1 MSESS
6 RSFRDFAARLLD
18 YEGVLV
24 EHIEPE
30 GLELLAPA
38 PVAQVLQIPEL
49 ARLGFAAELPTN
61 AERVGLESDWLERFG
76 QLLGERGQRARVT
89 LPVALPQ
96 LTTAER
102 VVEHTINLQNAVYRV
117 VSVTPAWTR
126 YLVMLFRVT
135 AFSDEKRDGVIKLGF
150 NLANGSTLDA
160 MVDELLASA
169 IEMAGLKGSPPSPA
183 SLPPGWTPAQLK
195 SRVARALPERID
207 AHLTPF
213 LKGMQ
218 RRLDRDLR
226 RVHDY
231 FNDLRAESL
240 LRLQKQLAAEKETA
254 RERLRLEAIAREY
267 EAKVAD
273 LRQKYSLR
281 VDAQWSQTLEVVMPV
296 QRVEILI
303 KRRKGERQIRLD
315 WNPLARKLD
324 VPPCEYSYT
333 QSPVRLVCDDRLH
346 LISPAAHAP
355 CASCDKAYCRAC
367 HPLQCPKCHR
377 KEGAAPAIQSGEGG
391 YRLTMKKTVM
401 NGKQPSRID
410 DTET

>member
-6 RSFRDFAARLLD
+6 SSFRDFAARLLD

-24 EHIEPE
+24 ERIEPE

-49 ARLGFAAELPTN
+49 ARLGFAAELPAS

-76 QLLGERGQRARVT
+76 HLLGERGHTARVV

-96 LTTAER
+96 LTNPER
-102 VVEHTINLQNAVYRV
+102 VVEHTVNLQNAVYRV
-117 VSVTPAWTR
+117 GGVTPAWTR

-150 NLANGSTLDA
+150 NLANGSALDA
-160 MVDELLASA
+160 VVDGLLSA
-169 IEMAGLKGSPPSPA
+169 AMEMAGVKDAPVPAPS
-183 SLPPGWTPAQLK
+183 SLPPLWTPAQLK
-195 SRVARALPERID
+195 SRVARALPERIE
-207 AHLTPF
+207 AHLAPF

-218 RRLDRDLR
+218 RRLDRDLQ

-231 FNDLRAESL
+231 FDDLRAEAL
-240 LRLQKQLAAEKETA
+240 LRLQKHLTAEKESA
-254 RERLRLEAIAREY
+254 RDRLRLEAIAREY

-273 LRQKYSLR
+273 LQQKYALR
-281 VDAQWSQTLEVVMPV
+281 VDVAWSQTLEVVMPV
-296 QRVEILI
+296 QRVELLI
-303 KRRKGERQIRLD
+303 RRRKGERRITLD

-324 VPPCEYSYT
+324 IPPCEYSYT
-333 QSPVRLVCDDRLH
+333 QFPVRVVCDDRLH
-346 LISPAAHAP
+346 LISPKSLSP

-377 KEGAAPAIQSGEGG
+377 KEGSTTAIKFGE
-391 YRLTMKKTVM
+391 
-401 NGKQPSRID
+401 D
-410 DTET
+410 